1 MKYNFDKIIN
11 RKGTNS
17 LKWEAGD
24 LLKKFGIT
32 ERFDDE
38 TISLFVA
45 DMDFQ
50 CPQPVLKSLK
60 KRVDQMMFGYSTHL
74 TNNEYFD
81 AVQGWFK
88 RRHDWDINRESIIY
102 CPGTVEALH
111 ILIRSF
117 SEPGD
122 GIIIQRP
129 VYRPFMTS
137 VEQNNRIVVS
147 NSLINNAGYY
157 TIDFD
162 DLEQKAKDPNNTMFI
177 LCSPH
182 NPVGRVWKK
191 EELTKMAEICIENNV
206 VLISDEIH
214 GDLIRKGQTHYPICT
229 LIDNDLLI
237 SCTAINKTFN
247 TAGLH
252 CSNIIINNEEM
263 RKKFRRNLGM
273 KLPTPF
279 AISALIAAYNEGE
292 EWLEQV
298 NEYIDGN
305 LIFLV
310 NFLKENMPKVKCLI
324 PEGTY
329 IAWMDFSAYGL
340 SSKEVHD
347 RIYNKANVVLE
358 DGELFGPEGAG
369 FQRICIP
376 CPRSILEEALERIYG
391 EFKEFEQL

>member
-1 MKYNFDKIIN
+1 MKYNFDKIIE

-32 ERFDDE
+32 ERFDDD

-50 CPQPVLKSLK
+50 CPQPVIDALH

-74 TNNEYFD
+74 TNSNYIE
-81 AVQGWFK
+81 AIQAWFK
-88 RRHDWDINRESIIY
+88 QRHNWDIDAESVVY
-102 CPGTVEALH
+102 SPGTVEALH
-111 ILIRSF
+111 VLIRSF
-117 SEPGD
+117 SKEGD
-122 GIIIQRP
+122 GVIIQGP

-137 VEQNNRIVVS
+137 VDENNRKVVS
-147 NSLINNAGYY
+147 NSLINNDGYY

-162 DLEQKAKDPNNTMFI
+162 DFEQKAKEPNNTMFI

-182 NPVGRVWKK
+182 NPVGRVWTKD
-191 EELTKMAEICIENNV
+191 ELIKIAQICLENEV
-206 VLISDEIH
+206 IMISDEIH

-229 LIDNDLLI
+229 LVNDDRLI

-252 CSNIIINNEEM
+252 CSNIIINNEKM
-263 RKKFRRNLGM
+263 RKKFIKNLGM

-279 AISALIAAYNEGE
+279 AISALIAAYNESE
-292 EWLEQV
+292 DWLEQV
-298 NEYIDGN
+298 NQYIDDN
-305 LIFLV
+305 LKFLV
-310 NFLKENMPKVKCLI
+310 DFLNEKMPKVKCLI

-329 IAWMDFSAYGL
+329 IAWMDFRAYGL
-340 SSKEVHD
+340 SSEDVHD

-358 DGELFGPEGAG
+358 DGELFGPEGNG
-369 FQRICIP
+369 FQRICVP
-376 CPRSILEEALERIYG
+376 CPKSILKEAMERIYI
-391 EFKEFEQL
+391 EFKDLER